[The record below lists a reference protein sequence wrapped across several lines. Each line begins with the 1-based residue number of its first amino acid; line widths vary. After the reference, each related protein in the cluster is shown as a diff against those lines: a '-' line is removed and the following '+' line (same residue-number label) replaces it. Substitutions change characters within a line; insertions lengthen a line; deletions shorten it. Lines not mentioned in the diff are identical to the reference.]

1 MTERTQF
8 HPGYDPPAIDEG
20 RGQDADTASVRDRAA
35 ESAQAGR
42 EAAGGAA
49 QRRLHLARSCSV
61 SDGPGNTNEKGSNRH
76 AC

>member
-35 ESAQAGR
+35 ESARGR
-42 EAAGGAA
+42 SGGRRRGGAA
-49 QRRLHLARSCSV
+49 KAAPRKILLR
-61 SDGPGNTNEKGSNRH
+61 K
-76 AC
+76 